1 MTRVPE
7 WLFPVCLMIL
17 NVLSGSIYFA
27 NGKVFKG
34 IYWFSAAML
43 TFTVTFDEKKV
54 IKDIVFLAQK
64 LTKVDSF

>member
-1 MTRVPE
+1 MSRIPE
-7 WLFPVCLMIL
+7 WLFPVCLMTLNIL
-17 NVLSGSIYFA
+17 IGSIYFA

-54 IKDIVFLAQK
+54 VKGIVILAQK